1 MNNITETDF
10 LNLLTHAF
18 HPKETL
24 KNVKSLANNHPK
36 FREAYVILVKN
47 FLDSVEEAV
56 KDLKNK
62 NCEEIH
68 KKICKI
74 KPAVSKMPDEIKS
87 YFLDY
92 LTGSAANII
101 KEQNMKKEL
110 ERAVQFI
117 NEND

>member
-1 MNNITETDF
+1 MNKITETDF
-10 LNLLTHAF
+10 SNLLIHGF

-36 FREAYVILVKN
+36 FREACVILVKN

-87 YFLDY
+87 FFRLLDRLCSKY
-92 LTGSAANII
+92 NKRTKYEKRVRKSSS
-101 KEQNMKKEL
+101 
-110 ERAVQFI
+110 VY
-117 NEND
+117 